1 MKKNITTS
9 CLVLLSLFILSGC
22 SKIYIALGDKNM
34 EQLQYVKAAKNYE
47 KAVDDIKKSA
57 ITMAWYM
64 RGGVSYEDVLNMS
77 TVERQQINELIESNL
92 ETTKKSQMPFF

>member
-1 MKKNITTS
+1 MM
-9 CLVLLSLFILSGC
+9 LLRLPPEGIQKL
-22 SKIYIALGDKNM
+22 I
-34 EQLQYVKAAKNYE
+34 ENYE
-47 KAVDDIKKSA
+47 KAVDEIKKSA

-77 TVERQQINELIESNL
+77 VVERQQINELIESNL